1 MNNKTIR
8 PAFTM
13 QVKPTEDLDT
23 QRIPAIIPIVKDPIT
38 PIPPA
43 LIRPFI
49 SGALPLP
56 PGING
61 SYRPGSARRPI
72 VGTKALHQFKNDAAL
87 QLTQVYHDWPQINKI
102 QASQVKVP
110 LRMDIHFYFET
121 LWKRDIDGGVK
132 AVMDAVFEHL
142 GLNDVL
148 VLECPLFK
156 SADPHN
162 PRVEFEVCCLPR

>member
-1 MNNKTIR
+1 MKKNMFI
-8 PAFTM
+8 PAALAM
-13 QVKPTEDLDT
+13 PIKPTEDLDT
-23 QRIPAIIPIVKDPIT
+23 QRIPAIIKDPIT
-38 PIPPA
+38 PIPVS

-49 SGALPLP
+49 SGVLSLP

-87 QLTQVYHDWPQINKI
+87 QLTQVYHDWPQINVI

-110 LRMDIHFYFET
+110 MRMDIYFYFET

-142 GLNDVL
+142 QLDDVL
-148 VLECPLFK
+148 VVEQPTFK
-156 SADPHN
+156 RADRHN
-162 PRVEFEVCCLPR
+162 PRVEFEVCCLAR